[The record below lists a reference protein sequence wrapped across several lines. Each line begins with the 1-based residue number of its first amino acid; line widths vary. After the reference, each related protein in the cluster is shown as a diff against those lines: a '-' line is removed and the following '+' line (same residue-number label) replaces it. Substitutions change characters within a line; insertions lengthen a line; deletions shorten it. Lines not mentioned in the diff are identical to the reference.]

1 MIHFVQTFTC
11 NKTKNL
17 FQFIYINQIITYVC
31 AVDITCVDNG
41 RVVNVRAIILLSPN
55 LLTTHTHTYDAL
67 IIILMV
73 GNTSS
78 PYIIIYSYTQ
88 QLYKYICTKITHTH
102 TRLLTSQVCVY
113 IETSKFKIF
122 LYKMY
127 TRAMRAQIEF
137 RIIELRWSPAA
148 SLNK

>member
-1 MIHFVQTFTC
+1 MIHFVHTHVIKQRIYF
-11 NKTKNL
+11 NS
-17 FQFIYINQIITYVC
+17 YINQIITYVC

-41 RVVNVRAIILLSPN
+41 RVVNVRAIIPLSPN

-67 IIILMV
+67 IILMV

-88 QLYKYICTKITHTH
+88 QQLYKYICTKITHTH
-102 TRLLTSQVCVY
+102 TRLLTSRKCVFILKLVNSRYFY
-113 IETSKFKIF
+113 IRCI
-122 LYKMY
+122 
-127 TRAMRAQIEF
+127 TRTMRAQIEF